1 MKEYTFILIMYIV
14 SKWTLV
20 VSVDKHLIT
29 T

>member
-1 MKEYTFILIMYIV
+1 MKEYTFILIMNVV